1 MMAILT
7 GSEPVMTTQ
16 LCEASLTTTL
26 AHSNDAGQ
34 LPATDSEDQ
43 GVTMASAGE
52 AGIQV
57 HYPGRSPAPER
68 GAAAPVEGK
77 AAGGDQVSSGGGGP
91 GRPLGKCRV
100 YLRQENAA

>member
-57 HYPGRSPAPER
+57 HYPGRLPAPER
-68 GAAAPVEGK
+68 GAAAPVEGET
-77 AAGGDQVSSGGGGP
+77 AGGDEVRAGGGGP
-91 GRPLGKCRV
+91 RGPLRECRI
-100 YLRQENAA
+100 YLRQENVA

>member
-16 LCEASLTTTL
+16 LYEASLTTTL
-26 AHSNDAGQ
+26 AQSNDAGQ
-34 LPATDSEDQ
+34 LPASYSEDQ

-57 HYPGRSPAPER
+57 HNPGRLPAPER
-68 GAAAPVEGK
+68 GAAAPVEGE
-77 AAGGDQVSSGGGGP
+77 AAGGDEVGSGSGGP
-91 GRPLGKCRV
+91 GRSLRERRV